1 MFLLCNKSNYFIA
14 KTLARQ
20 VLRSHKREPRK
31 GGPSCPSPPHIS
43 APSEGG
49 RARGRR
55 GAGSPENEALGPL
68 LLEKPVKGSLG
79 AGEDVRRQGG
89 AGLARAAEVQLR
101 HLPSRAGGRH
111 RWEGSSSPPPEHSW
125 LISSIQTPGK
135 PDVWDPFVTAKRLGN
150 YALFSTFYVFTVIEQ
165 GRMFAPSLRG
175 SQARNHRAVLKQ
187 SNSHKPKEVRWTC
200 ANLHHIQCRSATCH
214 FRNVKTERVCNLSR
228 KQLQLKH
235 RRTYKLLR
243 KTKMNLISVT

>member
-111 RWEGSSSPPPEHSW
+111 R
-125 LISSIQTPGK
+125 
-135 PDVWDPFVTAKRLGN
+135 
-150 YALFSTFYVFTVIEQ
+150 
-165 GRMFAPSLRG
+165 
-175 SQARNHRAVLKQ
+175 
-187 SNSHKPKEVRWTC
+187 
-200 ANLHHIQCRSATCH
+200 
-214 FRNVKTERVCNLSR
+214 
-228 KQLQLKH
+228 
-235 RRTYKLLR
+235 
-243 KTKMNLISVT
+243 